1 MSIICISSL
10 YGREFFSA
18 TFKTKYIPKSSGAS
32 RKTGVYFHSPLL
44 KAVSFKRESPA
55 MSSLHSILVTFQKM
69 RFFCIW
75 NSFSLALL
83 IYLRL
88 AKNAISVLVLFIY
101 VFFKDQ
107 HALLLLSYLDQKV
120 HVINQ
125 IINPDFFVIDS
136 LIFVIKINPVRGQL
150 ILQKINTFYKKIS
163 LR

>member
-1 MSIICISSL
+1 
-10 YGREFFSA
+10 
-18 TFKTKYIPKSSGAS
+18 
-32 RKTGVYFHSPLL
+32 
-44 KAVSFKRESPA
+44 